1 MTLMLL
7 ASCETPFSLD
17 PGNVEPK
24 IYAFCVP
31 GAEDTTSI
39 IIEIARPV
47 GSSKEYDRS
56 KAVVDFRINEEIQE
70 VFFNKGYEHKN
81 LPKDCFYVTRKMFP
95 GDKVSLEVS
104 LEGVRSVSSSTIV
117 PDYPQETD
125 FVIKMKE
132 GRRSDFIVSYADD
145 SDDTYYAAVFYQKR
159 REYNESHDYEY
170 IFYDVKFSGYEFDP
184 FMSSPELVMNAMNN
198 GNGLYFWKN
207 SDAREKDGKKVVT
220 FSEYITEDVKYGEHS
235 GADYSYEA
243 RIYRMTEELY
253 NYYYSENVAGENY
266 FNDFGMSRNNP
277 VYTNIA
283 GGFGILGG
291 MASRSHVFDTTSQ
304 EDDRYLPEVQ

>member
-1 MTLMLL
+1 MLM

-56 KAVVDFRINEEIQE
+56 KAVVDFRINGERQD
-70 VFFNKGYEHKN
+70 VLFNKRYEHKN
-81 LPKDCFYVTRKMFP
+81 LPDDCFYVTRKMFP
-95 GDKVSLEVS
+95 GDEVSLEVS
-104 LEGVRSVSSSTIV
+104 MEGVGSVSSSTIV
-117 PDYPQETD
+117 PDYPQETG
-125 FVIKMKE
+125 FFIKRKE
-132 GRRSDFIVSYADD
+132 GARSDFVLSYADD
-145 SDDTYYAAVFYQKR
+145 SDDTYYAAAFYQKR
-159 REYNESHDYEY
+159 REYTASYEHTY
-170 IFYDVKFSGYEFDP
+170 YSVMYSGAEFDP
-184 FMSSPELVMNAMNN
+184 FMSSPELVMNSMNN

-207 SDAREKDGKKVVT
+207 SDARKKDGQTVVT
-220 FSEYITEDVKYGEHS
+220 FSEYITDDAKYGEHS
-235 GADYSYEA
+235 GTDYSYEA
-243 RIYRMTEELY
+243 RIYRITEDLY
-253 NYYYSENVAGENY
+253 NYYYSENLAGENY
-266 FNDFGMSRNNP
+266 FNDFGLSRNNP

-291 MASRSHVFDTTSQ
+291 MASRSHTFDTTHQ
-304 EDDRYLPEVQ
+304 K

>member
-1 MTLMLL
+1 MLL

-39 IIEIARPV
+39 VIEIARPV
-47 GSSKEYDRS
+47 GSAKEYDRS
-56 KAVVDFRINEEIQE
+56 EAVVDFRINGERQE
-70 VFFNKGYEHKN
+70 VFFNKGREHKN
-81 LPKDCFYVTRKMFP
+81 LPRDCFYVTRKMFP

-104 LEGVRSVSSSTIV
+104 IEGIKRVSSSTIV
-117 PDYPQETD
+117 PDYPRETD
-125 FVIKMKE
+125 FVIKSKE
-132 GRRSDFIVSYADD
+132 GTRAEFILSYTDD
-145 SDDTYYAAVFYQKR
+145 SDDTYYAAAFYHKR
-159 REYNESHDYEY
+159 REYTASYEHTY
-170 IFYDVKFSGYEFDP
+170 YEVIYSGAEFDP
-184 FMSSPELVMNAMNN
+184 FMSSPELVMNSMNN

-207 SDAREKDGKKVVT
+207 SDAREKGGKKVVT
-220 FSEYITEDVKYGEHS
+220 FGEYISDDVKYGEFS
-235 GADYSYEA
+235 GTDHSYEA
-243 RIYRMTEELY
+243 RIYRITEDLY
-253 NYYYSENVAGENY
+253 NYYYSENLAGENY

-283 GGFGILGG
+283 DGFGILGG